1 MEQLRTFKAKN
12 GEEIILRPGEAGDS
26 CGILD
31 TIRSNALERS
41 YILMDHYGKKIES
54 EKQYI
59 SGLDRGKNLLIVAV
73 AGDNVVGCL
82 AALQADAGQ
91 WASTAHILHVGLHLR
106 ESHRGMGI
114 GSEMLAYAE
123 TWALERGFKK
133 LEASIFT
140 GNKRSIRLF
149 NRAGFAEEGIR
160 KIRVRVENKYLDEV
174 LVGKILQSS

>member
-1 MEQLRTFKAKN
+1 MEQVRTFKAKN
-12 GEEIILRPGEAGDS
+12 GEEIILRPGEVGDS

-59 SGLDRGKNLLIVAV
+59 GGLDRNKNLYMVAV

-82 AALQADAGQ
+82 AALQADNGRRE
-91 WASTAHILHVGLHLR
+91 STAHILHVGLHLK
-106 ESHRGMGI
+106 ESYRGVGI

-123 TWALERGFKK
+123 KWALEQGFRKM
-133 LEASIFT
+133 EASIFT
-140 GNKRSIRLF
+140 GNKRSLHLF

-160 KIRVRVENKYLDEV
+160 KIRVRVDNKYLDEV
-174 LVGKILQSS
+174 LVGKVLP